1 MIFVDT
7 NVISETM
14 RIQPSPAVMSWLA
27 AHDELLAVST
37 VTIAEI
43 AFGIEKIRPDERS
56 ERLAAGLNDWRQ
68 RFADRIFPLTDQ
80 AALLYGELMGVT
92 YRSGVGVSVPDGM
105 IAAIVKANRGQL
117 ATRNTKDFEPLN
129 LDLINP
135 WDKQ

>member
-1 MIFVDT
+1 
-7 NVISETM
+7 
-14 RIQPSPAVMSWLA
+14 MSWLA

>member
-1 MIFVDT
+1 LIFVDT

>member
-14 RIQPSPAVMSWLA
+14 RNQPSPAVMNWLA

-56 ERLAAGLNDWRQ
+56 ERLAAGLNDWRH

>member
-1 MIFVDT
+1 LIFVDT

-14 RIQPSPAVMSWLA
+14 RNQPSPAVMSWLA

-56 ERLAAGLNDWRQ
+56 ERLAAGLNDWRH

>member
-1 MIFVDT
+1 
-7 NVISETM
+7 M
-14 RIQPSPAVMSWLA
+14 RNQPSPAVMSWLA

-56 ERLAAGLNDWRQ
+56 ERLAAGLNDWRH

-135 WDKQ
+135 WGKE